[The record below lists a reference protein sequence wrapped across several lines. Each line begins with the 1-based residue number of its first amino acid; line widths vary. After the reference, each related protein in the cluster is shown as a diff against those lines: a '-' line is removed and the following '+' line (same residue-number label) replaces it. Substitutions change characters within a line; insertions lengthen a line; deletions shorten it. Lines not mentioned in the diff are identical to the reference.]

1 MLPTGSL
8 EWRQYGRRCAVR
20 TCGWQRLS
28 TVREEC
34 EYKYSTLVW
43 EAVMDVFDTLPLAA
57 LIDHKF
63 LCVHGGL
70 SPEIQLLEVS
80 RSNRYR
86 SRLHTAPPTVR
97 STLSF
102 GPTTHCDR
110 QHCHGTA
117 LSRHRHWHR
126 QDINKIERI
135 CEPPNS
141 GPMCDLLWAD
151 PVEDA
156 QECVHLPRSAALRT
170 RVHSRTRAHRRAC
183 VGVGDR

>member
-1 MLPTGSL
+1 
-8 EWRQYGRRCAVR
+8 
-20 TCGWQRLS
+20 
-28 TVREEC
+28 
-34 EYKYSTLVW
+34 
-43 EAVMDVFDTLPLAA
+43 MDVFDTLPLAA

-86 SRLHTAPPTVR
+86 SCLHTAPPTVR

-102 GPTTHCDR
+102 GPTTTVTVSTVTAR
-110 QHCHGTA
+110 HGTA
-117 LSRHRHWHR
+117 R

-156 QECVHLPRSAALRT
+156 QECVYLPRSAALRT
-170 RVHSRTRAHRRAC
+170 RVHSRTHTRADGHVWVWVIAML
-183 VGVGDR
+183 G